1 MPVRLSRP
9 ASKAARSNHRHEFRP
24 TGDALLRAGEYQLGQ
39 VISKAL
45 AALSRT
51 IATDFIEGRINQI
64 EFVELTVESLEPY
77 REEIDRALYR
87 IALDEARDMSARI
100 RKTINGELRRLGS
113 PVRLVMPATIRKA
126 SVVDLEWHTVHDFGP
141 NVAAVEAFSQADPT
155 LPMRV
160 ATRNQ
165 TTGILSRIAASEQD
179 TIMAQI
185 GRGFTDS
192 QTFSTGR
199 TVVGRTVEQT
209 ARSIV
214 PILQEVAGTTM
225 ALGPGELAVYR
236 SQYTNGLFPRWAGA
250 VNNYADAQA
259 GSLASQGITGQRAL
273 DVVDKRTAKYS
284 NKLRR
289 SRARMIA
296 RTETSIAQN
305 QAMLGVMKDA
315 QRQGLVSTRAKKQW
329 VTGPF
334 DVCKICEGLNG
345 VKVPINQSFPGIGRA
360 HPPAHPNC
368 RCIVELVPD
377 YSRSPEPVGTGVPTD
392 PFRYR
397 FPDGFEAPINP
408 IAG

>member
-9 ASKAARSNHRHEFRP
+9 ASKAARSNHRHKFRP

-39 VISKAL
+39 VIGEAL
-45 AALSRT
+45 AALPLSIT
-51 IATDFIEGRINQI
+51 TDFIEGRISQI
-64 EFVELTVESLEPY
+64 EFVELTVEALEPY
-77 REEIDRALYR
+77 REEIDRSLYR

-100 RKTINGELRRLGS
+100 RKTINGELRQLGS
-113 PVRLVMPATIRKA
+113 PVRLVMPETTRKA
-126 SVVDLEWHTVHDFGP
+126 SGVDLEWHTVHDFGP

-165 TTGILSRIAASEQD
+165 TSGILSRIAASEQD
-179 TIMAQI
+179 TVMAQI
-185 GRGFTDS
+185 GRGFTES

-225 ALGPGELAVYR
+225 ALAPGELAVYR

-259 GSLASQGITGQRAL
+259 GSLASQGITGQQAL
-273 DVVDKRTAKYS
+273 DIVDKRTEKYS

-329 VTGPF
+329 VAGPF
-334 DVCKICEGLNG
+334 DVCKICTGLNG
-345 VKVPINQSFPGIGRA
+345 VKVPINQSFPNTGAR
-360 HPPAHPNC
+360 PPAHPNC
-368 RCIVELVPD
+368 RCIIELVPD
-377 YSRSPEPVGTGVPTD
+377 YSRSPEPIGTGTPQD
-392 PFRYR
+392 PLRYR
-397 FPDGFEAPINP
+397 FPDGWEAPINP
-408 IAG
+408 VAG